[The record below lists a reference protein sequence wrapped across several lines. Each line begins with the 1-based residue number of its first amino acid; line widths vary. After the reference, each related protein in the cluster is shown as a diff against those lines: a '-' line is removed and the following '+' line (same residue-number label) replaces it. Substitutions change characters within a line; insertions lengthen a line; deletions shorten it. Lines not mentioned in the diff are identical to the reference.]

1 MYHEESAGKP
11 VVAYLLIFCTAGR
24 MKLRLAKI
32 MWEKYIDNNI
42 KIIYT
47 VLIE

>member
-1 MYHEESAGKP
+1 M
-11 VVAYLLIFCTAGR
+11 AYLLIFCTARG
-24 MKLRLAKI
+24 MKLRLVKI
-32 MWEKYIDNNI
+32 KWEKYIDNNI